1 MKHLK
6 KVSLATKKKTPDDI
20 KVAILNDQVKKNL
33 FLNNLEYNASLAGKP
48 RPRTITTLLSRLWPG
63 IEHFS
68 KNQLQE
74 AISIIKKLEASPS
87 VQISDNFELVYNGE
101 TQRGTHI
108 LQLIRAEVDTNQRI
122 LVPGHDVFQHILL
135 TSPASSSEPDFGFVT
150 PVRKTPKKKR
160 RRSSSAPKRSTPK
173 KSPEKSP
180 RASFLA
186 RTRVPKF
193 EPALFSL
200 IKTRSGHAKVQ
211 ETRWK

>member
-6 KVSLATKKKTPDDI
+6 KVSLATKKKTPDDV

-33 FLNNLEYNASLAGKP
+33 FLNNLEYKASLAGKP
-48 RPRTITTLLSRLWPG
+48 RPRTTPTLLSRLWPG
-63 IEHFS
+63 IEYFS
-68 KNQLQE
+68 KNQRQE

-150 PVRKTPKKKR
+150 PVCKTPKKKR
-160 RRSSSAPKRSTPK
+160 RRSSSASKRSTPK

-180 RASFLA
+180 RESF
-186 RTRVPKF
+186 
-193 EPALFSL
+193 
-200 IKTRSGHAKVQ
+200 
-211 ETRWK
+211 